1 MAATSSSP
9 ARILLCL
16 AILLGVA
23 AAAPGGSRPAANV
36 RGDRWVC
43 TLTGAQVSPPNS
55 SLAVGRGEIQLRGNR
70 ILARFSWSGLS
81 GRVMGLHIHM
91 MTAAGAEG
99 AVLFD
104 IVPGRIPA
112 GARSPVEAEFYVDHA
127 QQELMRAGR
136 MYADLHTR
144 VYPGGEIRGWIV
156 SEPAE

>member
-9 ARILLCL
+9 ARIILCL
-16 AILLGVA
+16 AILLGG
-23 AAAPGGSRPAANV
+23 AAAPGASRPTADI
-36 RGDRWVC
+36 RGDRWAC
-43 TLTGAQVSPPNS
+43 TLTGAQASPPNS
-55 SLAVGRGEIQLRGNR
+55 SLAVGRGELQLRGNR
-70 ILARFSWSGLS
+70 VLARFSWMGLS
-81 GRVMGLHIHM
+81 GRVTGLHIHM

-112 GARSPVEAEFYVDHA
+112 GARSPVEAEFDVDHA
-127 QQELMRAGR
+127 RQELMRAGR

-156 SEPAE
+156 PEPAE